1 MKIEYDRE
9 VDAVYIYLQQ
19 KQVVKTIELSDVVK
33 VDLDEEDNL
42 IGIEVLDATQRYS
55 LADIFNISTENLIL
69 DEGLAAW
76 VLGCAISPIAL
87 HAAEKLI
94 LSVDAPSETD
104 FAYMPKGFS
113 VSRRLANLPGWPV
126 GHSMTYWERRA
137 SLAAT
142 TLTSLRRT
150 YKPWRN
156 WVESRVRLVCTYWIE
171 QHWKVSFAAW

>member
-69 DEGLAAW
+69 DEGLA
-76 VLGCAISPIAL
+76 G
-87 HAAEKLI
+87 
-94 LSVDAPSETD
+94 LST
-104 FAYMPKGFS
+104 
-113 VSRRLANLPGWPV
+113 
-126 GHSMTYWERRA
+126 
-137 SLAAT
+137 
-142 TLTSLRRT
+142 
-150 YKPWRN
+150 
-156 WVESRVRLVCTYWIE
+156 
-171 QHWKVSFAAW
+171 